1 MSSKHRVRAHRSG
14 RTADKQAGERPV
26 ACGSDEY
33 GVIKKKWT
41 GLLPVA
47 LLFPNAY
54 RVGMSNLGFQ
64 ILYRLANSNPAIVCE
79 RFFLPER
86 GERLLSL
93 ESSRPLSDFPLLLC
107 SLSFEEDILSLVRM
121 LLAAGLPPHATD
133 RKKQITGGD
142 PFVIVGGAFCLI
154 NPEPLAPLADLIFL
168 GEAEPALPTVL
179 EKCVDQLHRQERS
192 SLSFDLA
199 ASSQGV
205 YAPALYHPVYSADGM
220 LLGNT
225 PPDKLPER
233 IQPVRLRQPEV
244 AGHSTLL
251 SPWAE
256 FSNIY
261 LTELGR
267 GCSRGCRFC
276 AAGFVYRP
284 PRLWWK
290 SAVENALQQRPAVT
304 DRIGLLGLEMSGND
318 VTDAIAG
325 ELMANKCRLSF
336 SSLRADRLSSDLTT
350 LLRQSQ
356 PKTLA
361 IAPDGASERLRRVIN
376 KGLSTDDL
384 LKGADA
390 IGSIGVGSLK
400 IYIMLGLPTEET
412 EDINELVELVKKI
425 KAILLSHGRS
435 RGKMPSLVLSV
446 AGFVPK
452 PWTPFQYHPFAGVS
466 ILQQRIR
473 FLRESLTHTANV
485 RVMSDPP
492 EKALLQAVIARGDR
506 RLGQALLRIAAQKGP
521 WQRLLRAEQIDPAF
535 YAERSRAAE
544 EYVPWDIID
553 HGIHKKYLWR
563 EYMKALAATP
573 SPACDTTTCRRC
585 GVCA

>member
-1 MSSKHRVRAHRSG
+1 MSSKPRVRAPRSG
-14 RTADKQAGERPV
+14 RTAGKQAREKPFT
-26 ACGSDEY
+26 CNSDEY
-33 GVIKKKWT
+33 GSIKKKWT

-64 ILYRLANSNPAIVCE
+64 ILYRIANNNPAIVCE
-79 RFFLPER
+79 RFFLPEK

-107 SLSFEEDILSLVRM
+107 SLSFEEDILSLIRM
-121 LLAAGLPPHATD
+121 FLAAGLQPRATD
-133 RKKQITGGD
+133 RQEQIVGGD
-142 PFVIVGGAFCLI
+142 PFVIIGGAFCLI
-154 NPEPLAPLADLIFL
+154 NPEPLAPLGDLIFV
-168 GEAEPALPTVL
+168 GEAEPALPTIL
-179 EKCVDQLHRQERS
+179 EKCVNQSHRQQRS
-192 SLSFDLA
+192 SLGFDLA
-199 ASSQGV
+199 ATTKGV
-205 YAPALYHPVYSADGM
+205 YAPAWYHPVYSADGV
-220 LLGNT
+220 LLRNT
-225 PPDKLPER
+225 PPDNLPER
-233 IQPVRLRQPEV
+233 IQPVRLQQPEV

-251 SPWAE
+251 SPGAE
-256 FSNIY
+256 FSNIF

-284 PRLWWK
+284 PRLWRK
-290 SAVENALQQRPAVT
+290 SAIENALRQKPAVT
-304 DRIGLLGLEMSGND
+304 DKIGLLGLEMTGSD

-325 ELMANKCRLSF
+325 ELTANNCRLSF
-336 SSLRADRLSSDLTT
+336 ASLRADRLSPDLIT

-361 IAPDGASERLRRVIN
+361 IAPDGSSERLRRVIN

-384 LKGADA
+384 LKAADA

-400 IYIMLGLPTEET
+400 IYIMLGLPTEEL

-425 KAILLSHGRS
+425 KAILLGHGRS
-435 RGKMPSLVLSV
+435 RGKMPALVLSV

-452 PWTPFQYHPFAGVS
+452 PWTPFQYHPFAGVRT
-466 ILQQRIR
+466 LQQRIE
-473 FLRESLTHTANV
+473 FLRKSLSHTANV

-506 RLGQALLRIAAQKGP
+506 RLGQALLLIADKKGP
-521 WQRLLRAEQIDPAF
+521 WQRLLRKEQIDPSF
-535 YAERSRAAE
+535 YAERDRAAQ
-544 EYVPWDIID
+544 EYFPWDIID
-553 HGIHKKYLWR
+553 HGIHKKYLWQ
-563 EYMKALAATP
+563 EYVKAFAAKP
-573 SPACDTTTCRRC
+573 SPTCDTAVCRRC
-585 GVCA
+585 GVCV